1 MNANTAPVALVT
13 GAGGGIGAA
22 VAAALADAD
31 YELILTDLMD
41 APDTA
46 PAGARWHVA
55 DMSRE
60 PHVER
65 LLSNLDELDLVVH
78 CAGKVGV
85 GPITNVSLQEWNDL
99 LAINLSSAFLLA
111 RGAQAK
117 LAARR
122 GRLVLFSSSNGING
136 GTALSGPAYA
146 VAKAGLI
153 NLTRYLAKEWGPLGI
168 CVNCIAPGPVDTPML
183 DRLGP
188 EVVQDLVDATPL
200 KRLAQPT
207 EVAAMVVALATG
219 AGEHLT
225 GTVHNVSGGL
235 VLD

>member
-1 MNANTAPVALVT
+1 MNALPAPVALVT
-13 GAGGGIGAA
+13 GAAGGIGAA
-22 VAAALADAD
+22 VAAALAEAG
-31 YELILTDLMD
+31 YELILTDLSD
-41 APDTA
+41 APSGA

-55 DMSRE
+55 DMGRE

-65 LLSNLDELDLVVH
+65 LLSNLDELDLIVH

-85 GPITNVSLQEWNDL
+85 GPITNVSLQDWNDV
-99 LAINLSSAFLLA
+99 LAVNLSSAFLLA
-111 RGAQAK
+111 RGAQSQ

-122 GRLVLFSSSNGING
+122 GRLVLLSSSNGING

-146 VAKAGLI
+146 VAKAGII

-168 CVNCIAPGPVDTPML
+168 RVNCIAPGPVDTPML
-183 DRLGP
+183 DRLGS
-188 EVVQDLVDATPL
+188 EVIQSLVDATPL
-200 KRLAQPT
+200 KRLAKPE
-207 EVAAMVVALATG
+207 EVAAIVVALATG

-225 GTVHNVSGGL
+225 GTVHNISGGL

>member
-1 MNANTAPVALVT
+1 MNDSSAPVALVT
-13 GAGGGIGAA
+13 GAAGSIGAA
-22 VAAALADAD
+22 VAKALADAG
-31 YELILTDLMD
+31 YALILTDLSD
-41 APDTA
+41 APSAA
-46 PAGARWHVA
+46 PTGARWHVA

-65 LLSNLDELDLVVH
+65 LLANVDELDLIVH

-85 GPITNVSLQEWNDL
+85 GPITNVSLQDWNDVM
-99 LAINLSSAFLLA
+99 AVNLSSAFLLA
-111 RGAQAK
+111 RGAQSQ

-122 GRLVLFSSSNGING
+122 GQLVLLSSSNGING

-146 VAKAGLI
+146 VAKAGII

-168 CVNCIAPGPVDTPML
+168 RVNCIAPGPVDTPML

-188 EVVQDLVDATPL
+188 EVIQSLVEATPL
-200 KRLAQPT
+200 KRLAKPE
-207 EVAAMVVALATG
+207 EVAAIVVALATG
-219 AGEHLT
+219 AGDHLT
-225 GTVHNVSGGL
+225 GTVHNISGGL